1 MSKQPFPLKKG
12 KNHTLRHD
20 SSDGRGEKQVSKD
33 LGLED
38 SLLIFAAV
46 PKRDPYIE
54 GNKHKYSPGEL
65 VELNC
70 TSNASDP
77 EADLFWYIDA
87 LPVRFSRGSHRY
99 DKKELMQMEK
109 KVPCRDTTP
118 GAPGY
123 EISIYRQGRHV

>member
-1 MSKQPFPLKKG
+1 M
-12 KNHTLRHD
+12 
-20 SSDGRGEKQVSKD
+20 SKD

-109 KVPCRDTTP
+109 KCHAGTGKDTTP
-118 GAPGY
+118 GAVLLDMRLAY
-123 EISIYRQGRHV
+123 IVNAADVMCSTV